1 MAGGV
6 SSVQLVSAV
15 SCAGG
20 IGSFGFAYSPP
31 ELIKESLASV
41 DGLPNRAVNAN
52 FFVFED
58 VETPTFE
65 QTSLALRALEA
76 LPKRGSSFKVPQAP
90 YFPSLEAQIAPVWE
104 HPPEIITFHFG
115 IPDKSILEKAK
126 CHGIFV
132 GVTATNV
139 TEALAIQDAGADFIV
154 AQGYEAGGHRG
165 MFKAK
170 TSTDEKLNAMDLL
183 AAIHGNCSIP
193 IVSAGGIMTGGDIR
207 RYLNK
212 GAVAA
217 QMGTAFLVCHEAG
230 SSAEHKRFLLV
241 EHDRKT
247 VLTKAFSG
255 RPARS
260 IETTF
265 TKLMSKKPV
274 LPFPIQNTLTAK
286 LRADAV
292 RGGNGEY
299 QSLWAGTG
307 FTKSRSLTAA
317 ELVETLAIEAELN

>member
-1 MAGGV
+1 
-6 SSVQLVSAV
+6 
-15 SCAGG
+15 
-20 IGSFGFAYSPP
+20 
-31 ELIKESLASV
+31 
-41 DGLPNRAVNAN
+41 
-52 FFVFED
+52 
-58 VETPTFE
+58 
-65 QTSLALRALEA
+65 
-76 LPKRGSSFKVPQAP
+76 
-90 YFPSLEAQIAPVWE
+90 
-104 HPPEIITFHFG
+104 
-115 IPDKSILEKAK
+115 
-126 CHGIFV
+126 
-132 GVTATNV
+132 
-139 TEALAIQDAGADFIV
+139 
-154 AQGYEAGGHRG
+154 
-165 MFKAK
+165 
-170 TSTDEKLNAMDLL
+170 
-183 AAIHGNCSIP
+183 
-193 IVSAGGIMTGGDIR
+193 MTGGDIR